1 MLELS
6 RERRRM
12 VDVHLSRRGIHHREI
27 LAAMREVPREV
38 FVELDSYSTPNGVI
52 MSSSSWKVEARR
64 KA

>member
-1 MLELS
+1 
-6 RERRRM
+6 M

-52 MSSSSWKVEARR
+52 MSSSLWKVEARR